1 MDNEIKQFSFDGA
14 EFPVIQTDQLPS
26 GEGIAVATVSK
37 HLGLDPVGQ
46 RQAIERRPWSE
57 TRKCVIH
64 FQLPGDTQRRQ
75 VFFLDADRF
84 AMWMATIDTSRI
96 KNEDA
101 KQRIIKWQNEAADA
115 LNSYLRTGVALD
127 QTSGRFTKEQ
137 LEAEVERR
145 LEINTYKEVVRDVI
159 NAVDDAKPGDYGRI
173 RNTIYIWLTGMNATG
188 LRTSGREIQMW
199 PRTRRNGPTQEDFN
213 NASNFLTVVERK
225 RLNALLKITDGIRD
239 AKEMTS
245 IRDLEEVL
253 TKASQ
258 VLDSL

>member
-1 MDNEIKQFSFDGA
+1 MNDEIKQFSFDGA
-14 EFPVIQTDQLPS
+14 EFPVIQTDQLSS

-57 TRKCVIH
+57 ARKCVIH

-75 VFFLDADRF
+75 VFLLDADRF

-127 QTSGRFTKEQ
+127 RTSGRFTKEQ

-159 NAVDDAKPGDYGRI
+159 NAVDDSKPDDYSRV
-173 RNTIYIWLTGMNATG
+173 RNTIYVWLTGTDAAG
-188 LRTSGREIQMW
+188 IRTSGREIQRW
-199 PRTRRNGPTQEDFN
+199 DGKNGPTQTDFK
-213 NASNFLTVVERK
+213 NASNFLTVSERK

-239 AKEMTS
+239 AKEMRS
-245 IRDLEEVL
+245 IRDLERVL
-253 TKASQ
+253 TKASE
-258 VLDSL
+258 VLDNI

>member
-1 MDNEIKQFSFDGA
+1 MNNEIKQFSFDGA
-14 EFPVIQTDQLPS
+14 EFPVVQTGQLPS
-26 GEGIAVATVSK
+26 GEGISVNAVSK
-37 HLGLDPVGQ
+37 HLGVHVQGQ
-46 RQAIERRPWSE
+46 QQSIERRPWSE
-57 TRKCVIH
+57 GYTCVMH
-64 FQLPGDTQRRQ
+64 VQLPGDTQRRQ
-75 VFFLDADRF
+75 VFLLDADRF
-84 AMWMATIDTSRI
+84 AMWMATIDTSRL

-101 KQRIIKWQNEAADA
+101 KQRIIVWQNEAADA

-159 NAVDDAKPGDYGRI
+159 NAVDDAKPGDYGRV
-173 RNTIYIWLTGMNATG
+173 RNTIYIWLTGKDANG
-188 LRTSGREIQMW
+188 LKTSGREIQRW
-199 PRTRRNGPTQEDFN
+199 DGKNGPTQTDFR